1 MLKTPAFILLSILS
15 MTMLSAQT
23 QLEGYVMDQASNTKL
38 EGVLISGS
46 HSTTITDKSGYF
58 QIEVNSDTA
67 LLTISHLGYES
78 AVVSSEQYRNLYVR
92 LTPKTTELGEI
103 IVSSG
108 QGFEKA
114 HNVVSS
120 LAIIDSRQLER
131 DAPYTVTNSLNRI
144 PGVYMHS
151 GTLNTNRITI
161 RGIGSRSPFGT
172 DKIKAYYDQIPLT
185 DGSGNSTLEDFDQSM
200 IQRIE
205 IVKGPNSSMYGA
217 GLGGAILL
225 RSSQPGYNESS
236 VETALN
242 VGSYKTSRVLT
253 RLQHSSDKLSLNLTY
268 NKLTSDGYRDN
279 NQYEKWQTGLT
290 GRYYFDETSFISFIG
305 VFTDLFSEIPSSLS
319 KSDYQNNPRSAAAN
333 WSEAQ
338 GYEDYTR
345 AFVGLSYQYSPAK
358 NFLLSHSINAQTKD
372 TYEAA
377 PGPFVNIMKEKIG
390 GLSTRHVANY
400 QTTNWRFALG
410 LEWFGDDRKYGEFE
424 NLHTPT
430 SNGSVKGEML
440 DRFKEN
446 RSYTN
451 WFSEV
456 RFMPT
461 KKLKLVAGL
470 NVNTTNYDLK
480 DHFDNDGNDKSGT
493 FGFQTILSPRL
504 GSAYHLNENT
514 HLFANISHGFSP
526 PNLEQTLYPDGQI
539 NPNIQPETGWN
550 YEAGLRGKVG
560 SLTYDVAGYF
570 MDIKNLLVG
579 RRTEQDE
586 YIGVNAGQNH
596 HYGLDLSL
604 DYTLE
609 IGEVAEMILFQKTSL
624 MHFRFKNFVDEANDY
639 SGNKLTGVPPI
650 TTSSGLELLN
660 KSGFYGNIN
669 AQYTGKM
676 PITDD
681 NTLFSQGYLL
691 LRSKVGYRRSFGK
704 YTLDANAGA
713 DNITDTNYAS
723 MLLINAG
730 TERYYYPGLPRNYYA
745 GISLKYIFR

>member
-1 MLKTPAFILLSILS
+1 MPKTSAFILLSVLS
-15 MTMLSAQT
+15 MTMLYAQT
-23 QLEGYVMDQASNTKL
+23 HLEGYVMDQVSNVKL
-38 EGVLISGS
+38 EGVLISSPNG
-46 HSTTITDKSGYF
+46 TTITDKSGYF
-58 QIEVNSDTA
+58 QIEANADTMS
-67 LLTISHLGYES
+67 LSVSHLGYES
-78 AVVSSEQYRNLYVR
+78 AVVSTDQSRKLYIR
-92 LTPKTTELGEI
+92 IAPKNTELGEV

-108 QGFEKA
+108 QGFEKV

-120 LAIIDSRQLER
+120 IAVIDSRQLER
-131 DAPYTVTNSLNRI
+131 DAPYTIANSLNRI

-151 GTLNTNRITI
+151 GTFNTNRITI
-161 RGIGSRSPFGT
+161 RGIGSRSPFAT

-200 IQRIE
+200 IQQIE
-205 IVKGPNSSMYGA
+205 IVKGPNSSLYGA

-225 RSSQPGYNESS
+225 RSAQPGYNETTI
-236 VETALN
+236 ETAMSA
-242 VGSYKTSRVLT
+242 GSYNTSRVLT
-253 RLQHSSDKLSLNLTY
+253 RLQHSSDNLSLNLTY
-268 NKLTSDGYRDN
+268 NKLKSDGYRDN
-279 NQYEKWQTGLT
+279 NQYEKWQTALT
-290 GRYYFDETSFISFIG
+290 GRYYFNESNFISFIG
-305 VFTDLFSEIPSSLS
+305 VFTDLFSEIPSSLN
-319 KSDYQNNPRSAAAN
+319 KSDYQNNPGSAAAN

-345 AFVGLSYQYSPAK
+345 TFAGLSYQYSPAK
-358 NFLLSHSINAQTKD
+358 NFLLSHSINAQIKD

-390 GLSTRHVANY
+390 GFSSRHVVNY
-400 QTTNWRFALG
+400 KQNNWDLHLG
-410 LEWFGDDRKYGEFE
+410 FEWFDDGRKFGEFE

-430 SNGSVKGEML
+430 SNGSVEGEKL
-440 DRFKEN
+440 DDFKEN

-451 WFSEV
+451 WFSEF

-470 NVNTTNYDLK
+470 NVNATNYDLK
-480 DHFDNDGNDKSGT
+480 DHFPDDGNDKSGS
-493 FGFQTILSPRL
+493 FGFQTILSPRF
-504 GSAYHLNENT
+504 GSVYHINEDL
-514 HLFANISHGFSP
+514 HLFGNISHGFSP

-550 YEAGLRGKVG
+550 YEAGLRGKIG

-596 HYGLDLSL
+596 HYGLDISL
-604 DYTLE
+604 DYLLQISE
-609 IGEVAEMILFQKTSL
+609 GAQLVFFQKTSL

-639 SGNKLTGVPPI
+639 SGNKLTGVPPVTI
-650 TTSSGLELLN
+650 SSGIELLN

-681 NTLFSQGYLL
+681 NTLFSESYLL
-691 LRSKVGYRRSFGK
+691 LRSKIGYRKSIRKF
-704 YTLDANAGA
+704 TIDANAGV
-713 DNITDTNYAS
+713 DNITDTKYAS
-723 MLLINAG
+723 MLQINSG
-730 TERYYYPGLPRNYYA
+730 TGRYYYPGLPRNYFA
-745 GISLKYIFR
+745 GISLKYNFR